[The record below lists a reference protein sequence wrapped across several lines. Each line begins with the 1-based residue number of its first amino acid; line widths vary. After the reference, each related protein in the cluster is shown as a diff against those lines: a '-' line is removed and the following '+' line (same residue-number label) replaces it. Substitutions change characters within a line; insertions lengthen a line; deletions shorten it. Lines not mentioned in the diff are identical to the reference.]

1 MSALL
6 SVPVRLLLGFQ
17 TEHVLDQVSRE
28 AWKKSTGTDQ
38 INKGAWRTAAGL
50 RGVSR
55 IFVLECMLSH
65 FLDKTI
71 STTVGVM
78 YLIGSSSA
86 QAPNSS
92 AGSTYHDMIEL
103 LAACYY
109 VAMGYAIKSLK
120 VKFKQD
126 DEAFALLGPLGFFAV
141 LVALPV
147 LMRALGIM

>member
-1 MSALL
+1 M
-6 SVPVRLLLGFQ
+6 
-17 TEHVLDQVSRE
+17 
-28 AWKKSTGTDQ
+28 
-38 INKGAWRTAAGL
+38 
-50 RGVSR
+50 
-55 IFVLECMLSH
+55 SH